1 MFLQKLRVRV
11 SVMHNIL
18 IVMRREWSAYFYTP
32 IAALYLIIFLALSA
46 ALTFYVGGF
55 YEREIADLEPF
66 FQFHPWIYLILVPAI
81 GMRLWSEEYRSGSAE
96 LLLTLPLST
105 FEVVLG
111 KYLAALGLIGLGLAL
126 SFPIWITV
134 NVLGDPDNGVI
145 VGGYLGSWLMA
156 GGFLAI
162 STAASAA
169 TSNQVVAFIA
179 SSSICFALLM
189 AGMPL
194 VLGPIGQVLP
204 QVVVDAISQS
214 SFLVHYSA
222 MARGILDLKSGVYFV
237 GLISLMLV
245 GNWALIEFRKAP

>member
-1 MFLQKLRVRV
+1 
-11 SVMHNIL
+11 MHNVL
-18 IVMRREWSAYFYTP
+18 IVMRREWLAYFHTP
-32 IAALYLIIFLALSA
+32 IAPIYLIIFLVLST

-66 FQFHPWIYLILVPAI
+66 FQFHPWIYLFLVPAI

-105 FEVVLG
+105 WEVVLG

-145 VGGYLGSWLMA
+145 VGAYLGSWLMA

-162 STAASAA
+162 SAAASAT

-179 SSSICFALLM
+179 SATLCFALLM

-194 VLGPIGQVLP
+194 VLDPMGQVLP
-204 QVVVDAISQS
+204 QSMVDVISQTS
-214 SFLVHYSA
+214 LLIHYSA
-222 MARGILDLKSGVYFV
+222 MARGILDFKSGVYFV
-237 GLISLMLV
+237 GLITLMLIS
-245 GNWALIEFRKAP
+245 NWALIEFRKAP